1 MTWRTV
7 VVSGYAKLDYKMDYL
22 VVRKKEET
30 FRIHLSE
37 IYLLLLDST
46 TISITTALLSELIKK
61 KIKIV
66 FCDEKHNPS
75 SELISYYG
83 CHDTSM
89 KVKQQIKWTNSIKK
103 EVWTEIITEKIRKQM
118 LLLEEEGYKERAD
131 ILRRYSYEI
140 VQGDESNREGHAA
153 KVYFNSLFG
162 IDFTR
167 SSDNHINACLNYG
180 YGLLLSCVNKEIVA
194 NGYITQLGIFHSS
207 MFNSFNLGSDLMEP
221 FRPIVDRE
229 VVRKLKAG
237 FISFEKEDKIDML
250 NLLDKNLIIDGR
262 NNTLTNSIKI
272 YTRSIFDALNERD
285 ISLIRFYKNEL

>member
-22 VVRKKEET
+22 VVRKKEEV

-37 IYLLLLDST
+37 IYVLLLDST
-46 TISITTALLSELIKK
+46 TISITTALLSELTKK
-61 KIKIV
+61 KIKII

-75 SELISYYG
+75 SELVAYYG

-89 KVKQQIKWTNSIKK
+89 KVRQQVKWTESIKK

-118 LLLEEEGYKERAD
+118 LLLEEEGHEDRAE
-131 ILRRYSYEI
+131 ILRSYSYEI
-140 VQGDESNREGHAA
+140 IDGDESNREGHAA

-162 IDFTR
+162 LDFTR
-167 SSDNHINACLNYG
+167 SADNHINACLNYG

-229 VVRKLKAG
+229 IVRKLKAG

>member
-22 VVRKKEET
+22 VVRKKEEV

-37 IYLLLLDST
+37 IYVLLLDST
-46 TISITTALLSELIKK
+46 TISITTALLSELTKK
-61 KIKIV
+61 KIKII

-75 SELISYYG
+75 SELVAYYG

-89 KVKQQIKWTNSIKK
+89 KVRQQVKWTESIKK

-118 LLLEEEGYKERAD
+118 LLLEKEGHRDRAE
-131 ILRRYSYEI
+131 ILRSYSYEI
-140 VQGDESNREGHAA
+140 IDGDESNREGHAA

-162 IDFTR
+162 LDFTR
-167 SSDNHINACLNYG
+167 SADNHINACLNYG

>member
-22 VVRKKEET
+22 VVRKKEEV

-37 IYLLLLDST
+37 IYVLLLDST
-46 TISITTALLSELIKK
+46 TISITTALLSELTKK
-61 KIKIV
+61 KIKII

-75 SELISYYG
+75 SELVAYYG

-89 KVKQQIKWTNSIKK
+89 KVRQQVKWTESIKK

-118 LLLEEEGYKERAD
+118 LLLEEEGHEDRAE
-131 ILRRYSYEI
+131 ILRSYSYEI
-140 VQGDESNREGHAA
+140 IDGDESNREGHAA

-162 IDFTR
+162 LDFTR
-167 SSDNHINACLNYG
+167 SADNHINACLNYG